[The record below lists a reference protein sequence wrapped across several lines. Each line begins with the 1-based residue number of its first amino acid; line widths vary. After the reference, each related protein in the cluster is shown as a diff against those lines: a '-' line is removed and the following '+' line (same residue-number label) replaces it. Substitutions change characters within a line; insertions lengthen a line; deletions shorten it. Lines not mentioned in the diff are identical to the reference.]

1 MKFPT
6 VILYDRAGFEIA
18 SEPEVQG
25 MKLARERADYLLSD
39 AYAASSETTHERLQT
54 AKVAIFAE
62 GAETGFDA
70 PCEFDRFH
78 PQHSAAVMPT
88 EG

>member
-6 VILYDRAGFEIA
+6 VVLYDRAGFEIA
-18 SEPEVQG
+18 SEPGVEG
-25 MKLARERADYLLSD
+25 MKRAKERAEYLLSD
-39 AYAASSETTHERLQT
+39 AFACASETTHERLQT

-62 GAETGFDA
+62 GAPTGFET

-78 PQHSAAVMPT
+78 PQHSSLA